1 MVKSIFWSYIA
12 GFLDADGSIY
22 VQLKQNSTYKYDF
35 QISPSIVFYQKDNGK
50 KGLPEIYE
58 KINLGHLRYR
68 KDGMVELIIS
78 DKKSIRLLLSKVMK
92 FLILKKKQAQ
102 LMLLILNRMEIIKT
116 KQDFISVAELI
127 DGYRNLNYSR
137 KRTVDS
143 QVVKNHLEEIQDL

>member
-1 MVKSIFWSYIA
+1 MVKNIFWSYIA

-35 QISPSIVFYQKDNGK
+35 QISPSIVFYQKDNGE

-58 KINLGHLRYR
+58 KLNLGHLRYR

-78 DKKSIRLLLSKVMK
+78 DKKSIRLLLSKIMK
-92 FLILKKKQAQ
+92 FLILKVKQAQ
-102 LMLLILNRMEIIKT
+102 LMLLILNRMEKIKT

-127 DGYRNLNYSR
+127 DDFRNLNYSR

-143 QVVKNHLEEIQDL
+143 QMVKHHLEVIQDL

>member
-22 VQLKQNSTYKYDF
+22 VQLKRNSTYKYDF
-35 QISPSIVFYQKDNGK
+35 QISPSVVFYQKDNGV

-58 KINLGHLRYR
+58 KIDLGHLRYR
-68 KDGMVELIIS
+68 NDKMIEIVIS
-78 DKKSIRLLLSKVMK
+78 DRKSIRFLLSKITK
-92 FLILKKKQAQ
+92 FLILKKKQAE
-102 LMLLILNRMEIIKT
+102 LMLLILNKMEEIKT

-127 DGYRNLNYSR
+127 DEFRNLNYSR

-143 QVVKNHLEEIQDL
+143 QVVKHHLKEI